1 MADLKETLEREVKL
15 RAGPEFVLPEL
26 GGEAIEP
33 RVFDS
38 TYHDT
43 RDHRLARRGVT
54 LRHRI
59 ENRHGLWQLKLPQG
73 NARLELEVR
82 GTPAAPPDEIM
93 SLLPAYLRGESLVPL
108 VRLRTRRTGVRAQG
122 AEITYDEVTV
132 IDEQRAPRSFEELEV
147 ELLEGDEKALRRL
160 EKALRRAGA
169 ADGETRPKVLQALDL
184 TFEPEVT
191 PSVRGGSASA
201 TLAAELKRQYERLL
215 AHDPGTRLGTHD
227 EELHQFRVATRRL
240 RAFLRAGRELLDPDW
255 GESLRTELRW
265 LGGELGPSRDLDVLI
280 ANLREEVEH
289 ARRRCSGRRRA
300 RRAARARPG
309 GARPPRARRAL
320 ERALLRDPRPPRA
333 GAASRRDASD
343 AEADPVRRACASRQ
357 GDREA
362 RRRCAGRGAASR
374 PDQGEAGPV
383 RRRAPRRRCLREG
396 GQAVAGRPRRA
407 SGRGR
412 RAGDAAH
419 PRGSRARVRGGG
431 GPADRAR
438 ARSRGGAARA
448 SGRPP
453 GSASR
458 LRREHPRSPDGR
470 EDRPRGRRGRRP
482 RRARGA
488 RRAPAEVRRLDVPE
502 GEGRARRERRGVCR
516 CARSRRRPAS
526 GAGSAASCRPRGTAT
541 RAAAARSSVG
551 GA

>member
-1 MADLKETLEREVKL
+1 MADLRETLEREVKL

-73 NARLELEVR
+73 NARLELEAR
-82 GTPAAPPDEIM
+82 GTPAAPPGEIM
-93 SLLPAYLRGESLVPL
+93 SLLPAYLRGEPLVPL

-289 ARRRCSGRRRA
+289 LGDDAAGGGALVELLERDRAGLGHHVRDALSSERYFAILDRLEQAPPLVDTRVTLRQIQSAEHARLARAIAKLAGDAPDEELHRVRIKAKRARYAAELRGDDAYVKAAKRLQDVLGEHQDAVVAQETLRTLAAREPASAVAAGRLIERERARAAARRREWP
-300 RRAARARPG
+300 AAWK
-309 GARPPRARRAL
+309 
-320 ERALLRDPRPPRA
+320 
-333 GAASRRDASD
+333 
-343 AEADPVRRACASRQ
+343 
-357 GDREA
+357 
-362 RRRCAGRGAASR
+362 
-374 PDQGEAGPV
+374 
-383 RRRAPRRRCLREG
+383 
-396 GQAVAGRPRRA
+396 
-407 SGRGR
+407 
-412 RAGDAAH
+412 
-419 PRGSRARVRGGG
+419 RV
-431 GPADRAR
+431 
-438 ARSRGGAARA
+438 
-448 SGRPP
+448 
-453 GSASR
+453 
-458 LRREHPRSPDGR
+458 
-470 EDRPRGRRGRRP
+470 
-482 RRARGA
+482 
-488 RRAPAEVRRLDVPE
+488 
-502 GEGRARRERRGVCR
+502 
-516 CARSRRRPAS
+516 
-526 GAGSAASCRPRGTAT
+526 
-541 RAAAARSSVG
+541 AAAA
-551 GA
+551 